1 MIFNRCSGVG
11 STWFVAT
18 EGAIL
23 MRNNMT
29 TKQVI
34 HTLHLHQKWRRG
46 AISQP
51 LATQKEYGEALD
63 EALRLLRK
71 MSKQEER
78 TWKKENIK

>member
-34 HTLHLHQKWRRG
+34 HALHLHQKWRRG
-46 AISQP
+46 AIDKPQVT
-51 LATQKEYGEALD
+51 AKEYGEALD
-63 EALRLLRK
+63 EAIRQL
-71 MSKQEER
+71 SKLKQKHGLH
-78 TWKKENIK
+78 TT